1 MMTGA
6 AIGFILWML
15 LLMWN
20 FVEAYTRN
28 THVDDIR
35 ALAMLMLL
43 VTVGATI
50 GYVLEVM

>member
-1 MMTGA
+1 MLTGA

-28 THVDDIR
+28 TNVDDIK
-35 ALAMLMLL
+35 ALAMLIFL
-43 VTVGATI
+43 VSVGATI